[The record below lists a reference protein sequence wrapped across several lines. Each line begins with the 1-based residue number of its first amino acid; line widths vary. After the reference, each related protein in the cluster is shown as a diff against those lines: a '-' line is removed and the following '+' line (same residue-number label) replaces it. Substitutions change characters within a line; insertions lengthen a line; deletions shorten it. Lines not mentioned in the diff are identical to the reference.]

1 MKELDLFFEY
11 EKHDTLEEFI
21 LNFESFIE
29 SYEDKKS
36 IYEYLLKLFQIQRQD
51 LIESKKET
59 PELFLVGV
67 WKNIRYT
74 KNIISY
80 LKEQLKKTTKPETV
94 HNHIVKENK
103 NITIIK
109 KKKVKKAKNDK
120 IELSDQEK
128 SLQKDLEN
136 ETTRKDCIRSLSAS
150 NLTTFIKYYG
160 QQKNNL
166 IAFKITCRNS
176 KKYSSLPDIQIRI
189 KFTDCLLN
197 DLISEKLTRKCV
209 TKEEQKKQR
218 QFVVPISKIQLA
230 EIDEIYHTNIVS
242 TITQIKELEAKIK
255 DLEVPKNSEN
265 QKLLVRNLEDLIL
278 SCNNLI
284 NKLDQLK
291 KKDNYQKINIHMNI
305 LNNLQNYLKH
315 YQRQNY
321 LTTQKVANNC
331 FEEEKEL
338 TDTQNI
344 ILENLFICDREAY
357 EQSDFLFALG
367 YYIKNNPINSLQ
379 LLKVSKELMQELGYE
394 KIESEE
400 SIQGIYY
407 IWDAI
412 RYRLQKEPKENETT
426 RKTLKDIRILFDFVV
441 NNYKEDSENIKH
453 DYLFNLVDYLLKSEE
468 NYLYLK
474 KLTEQFPKIIN
485 VKYMNQEKQ
494 EEHIIIYIVRKF
506 IESYKQLLFDKRN
519 YDVNKDYLKNVYLLF
534 TRSYYKSL
542 TQEDMKTIDSLLSN
556 FMKEVNKTI
565 TSSKRKNTVKEDLKV
580 MYTDKFYLPRK
591 TKFEKEIN
599 DYRLEN
605 QMNSLPVRLQNSV
618 NNSKRID
625 LKEETT
631 FTIQNGFHA
640 YSIEQKEQTILKI
653 HILDLYDLFIGYSE
667 LDNYIYNISLTDSE
681 LDFMIQ
687 NLFSMKEKHV
697 YPTITYEIAF
707 SDKGDYLNENKK
719 IEKFKVYPSVIS
731 IDKSY
736 SDYHLRYAKGDII
749 LKSMLNLYRNSMIK
763 NHFCYDPNFCM
774 IDVDNYFKNILNQGV
789 CDYVQKNKLPFIYS
803 GIVSQNEENFVA
815 LMNHVGPILSRLNRD
830 DFEQIYH
837 IINQNVDEFHY
848 TLEPFK
854 GEYDLPIMNPV
865 HYFGVSFQRILHELV
880 FDNKNTEEEYER
892 VVSRKKQEY
901 NELVAIFNYYKDY
914 VDADVLKINKGK
926 LIKVKKMIF

>member
-265 QKLLVRNLEDLIL
+265 QKLLVRNLEDLIS

-357 EQSDFLFALG
+357 EQSDFLFTLG

-412 RYRLQKEPKENETT
+412 RYRLQKEPKENEIT

-640 YSIEQKEQTILKI
+640 YSIEQKDQTILKI

-707 SDKGDYLNENKK
+707 SDKGDYLNKNKQ

-926 LIKVKKMIF
+926 LVKVKKMIF

>member
-265 QKLLVRNLEDLIL
+265 QKLLVRNLEDLIS

-412 RYRLQKEPKENETT
+412 RYRLQKEPKKNETT

-774 IDVDNYFKNILNQGV
+774 IDIDNYFKNILNQGV

-926 LIKVKKMIF
+926 LVKVKKMIF

>member
-51 LIESKKET
+51 LIKSKKET

-80 LKEQLKKTTKPETV
+80 LKEQLKNLSKPETV
-94 HNHIVKENK
+94 HHHIAKEN
-103 NITIIK
+103 NNVPVVK
-109 KKKVKKAKNDK
+109 KKKVKKAKIDK

-136 ETTRKDCIRSLSAS
+136 ETTRKDCIRSLSVS

-189 KFTDCLLN
+189 NFTDCLLN

-209 TKEEQKKQR
+209 TKEEQKKQK

-926 LIKVKKMIF
+926 LVKVKKMIF

>member
-51 LIESKKET
+51 LIKSKKET

-67 WKNIRYT
+67 RKNIRYT

-94 HNHIVKENK
+94 QNHIVKENK

-136 ETTRKDCIRSLSAS
+136 ETTRKDCIRSLSVS

-209 TKEEQKKQR
+209 TKEEQKKQKE
-218 QFVVPISKIQLA
+218 FVVPISKIQLA

-926 LIKVKKMIF
+926 LVKVKKMIF

>member
-1 MKELDLFFEY
+1 M
-11 EKHDTLEEFI
+11 
-21 LNFESFIE
+21 
-29 SYEDKKS
+29 
-36 IYEYLLKLFQIQRQD
+36 
-51 LIESKKET
+51 
-59 PELFLVGV
+59 
-67 WKNIRYT
+67 
-74 KNIISY
+74 
-80 LKEQLKKTTKPETV
+80 
-94 HNHIVKENK
+94 
-103 NITIIK
+103 
-109 KKKVKKAKNDK
+109 KVKKAKNDK

-357 EQSDFLFALG
+357 EQSDFLFTLG

-412 RYRLQKEPKENETT
+412 RYRLQKEPKENEIT
-426 RKTLKDIRILFDFVV
+426 RKTLKDIRILFDFG
-441 NNYKEDSENIKH
+441 S
-453 DYLFNLVDYLLKSEE
+453 
-468 NYLYLK
+468 
-474 KLTEQFPKIIN
+474 
-485 VKYMNQEKQ
+485 
-494 EEHIIIYIVRKF
+494 
-506 IESYKQLLFDKRN
+506 
-519 YDVNKDYLKNVYLLF
+519 
-534 TRSYYKSL
+534 
-542 TQEDMKTIDSLLSN
+542 
-556 FMKEVNKTI
+556 
-565 TSSKRKNTVKEDLKV
+565 
-580 MYTDKFYLPRK
+580 
-591 TKFEKEIN
+591 
-599 DYRLEN
+599 
-605 QMNSLPVRLQNSV
+605 
-618 NNSKRID
+618 
-625 LKEETT
+625 
-631 FTIQNGFHA
+631 
-640 YSIEQKEQTILKI
+640 
-653 HILDLYDLFIGYSE
+653 
-667 LDNYIYNISLTDSE
+667 
-681 LDFMIQ
+681 
-687 NLFSMKEKHV
+687 
-697 YPTITYEIAF
+697 
-707 SDKGDYLNENKK
+707 
-719 IEKFKVYPSVIS
+719 
-731 IDKSY
+731 
-736 SDYHLRYAKGDII
+736 
-749 LKSMLNLYRNSMIK
+749 
-763 NHFCYDPNFCM
+763 FC
-774 IDVDNYFKNILNQGV
+774 
-789 CDYVQKNKLPFIYS
+789 
-803 GIVSQNEENFVA
+803 
-815 LMNHVGPILSRLNRD
+815 NR
-830 DFEQIYH
+830 
-837 IINQNVDEFHY
+837 
-848 TLEPFK
+848 
-854 GEYDLPIMNPV
+854 
-865 HYFGVSFQRILHELV
+865 
-880 FDNKNTEEEYER
+880 
-892 VVSRKKQEY
+892 
-901 NELVAIFNYYKDY
+901 
-914 VDADVLKINKGK
+914 
-926 LIKVKKMIF
+926 

>member
-51 LIESKKET
+51 LIKSKKET

-67 WKNIRYT
+67 RKNIRYT

-94 HNHIVKENK
+94 QNHIVKENK

-120 IELSDQEK
+120 IELSDQEQLLK
-128 SLQKDLEN
+128 QDLEN
-136 ETTRKDCIRSLSAS
+136 ETTRKDCIRSLSVS

-209 TKEEQKKQR
+209 TKEEQKKQKE
-218 QFVVPISKIQLA
+218 FVVPISKIQLA

-321 LTTQKVANNC
+321 LTTQTVANNC

-357 EQSDFLFALG
+357 EQSDFLFTLG

-412 RYRLQKEPKENETT
+412 RYRLQKEPKENEIT

-599 DYRLEN
+599 DYHLEN

-763 NHFCYDPNFCM
+763 NHCCYDPNFCM

>member
-51 LIESKKET
+51 LIKSKKET

-67 WKNIRYT
+67 RKNIRYT

-94 HNHIVKENK
+94 QNHIVKENK

-136 ETTRKDCIRSLSAS
+136 ETTRKDCIRSLSVS

-189 KFTDCLLN
+189 NFTDCLLN

-209 TKEEQKKQR
+209 TKEEQKKQK

-265 QKLLVRNLEDLIL
+265 QKLLVRNLEDLIS

-315 YQRQNY
+315 YQRQNN

-412 RYRLQKEPKENETT
+412 RYRLQKEPKENEIT

-640 YSIEQKEQTILKI
+640 YSIEQKDQTILKI

-707 SDKGDYLNENKK
+707 SDKGDYLNKNKQ

-854 GEYDLPIMNPV
+854 GEYDLPIMNPI

>member
-265 QKLLVRNLEDLIL
+265 QKLLVRNLEDLIS

-774 IDVDNYFKNILNQGV
+774 IDIDNYFKNILNQGV

-926 LIKVKKMIF
+926 LVKVKKMIF

>member
-94 HNHIVKENK
+94 QNHIVKENK

-136 ETTRKDCIRSLSAS
+136 ETTRKDCIRSLSVS

-209 TKEEQKKQR
+209 TKEEQKKQKE
-218 QFVVPISKIQLA
+218 FVVPISKIQLA

-640 YSIEQKEQTILKI
+640 YSIEQKEQPILKI

-719 IEKFKVYPSVIS
+719 IEKFKVYSSVIS

-926 LIKVKKMIF
+926 LVKVKKMIF